1 MLALLAVAAL
11 AGGAGVVAYATHLLR
26 RSELQTIDARFSIRG
41 KRSAPKDIVFVAIS
55 LQAEKELEEAHR
67 QARSPLPRRYDA
79 AVIDNLRRAGARVI
93 AMDLQFTNESPNPEE
108 DNELIEAVGRAHG
121 KVVLATEDVGPH
133 GATHI
138 FGGEPL
144 LREIGARPAEIR
156 LTLDTDG
163 SMRRF
168 ERQYSGLGSFP
179 VVAAEVMTGKRIP
192 ASTFAGRLA
201 PDRLRGAARKRSTRS
216 PTPRCCG
223 RLPAGHVPGQARDRR
238 RLRADPAGRARDL
251 DHERRG
257 HARAGNLGERDRP
270 RCCAACR
277 CRTRPGWLNIVLIL
291 LLGAAVPL
299 GSLRVRRW
307 RSLLDALALAAV
319 FTVAVQIAFN
329 SGLIVSFVY
338 PLLALVLG
346 DARHARA
353 SST

>member
-1 MLALLAVAAL
+1 MGGTRTRRRKMLALLAVAAL

-41 KRSAPKDIVFVAIS
+41 KRSPPKDIVFVAIS

-79 AVIDNLRRAGARVI
+79 AVIDNLRRAGAHVI

-144 LREIGARPAEIR
+144 LREIGARPSEIR

-179 VVAAEVMTGKRIP
+179 VVAAEAMTGKRIP
-192 ASTFAGRLA
+192 ASAFPGGSLPIDYAGPPETFKTISYAKVLA
-201 PDRLRGAARKRSTRS
+201 NDF
-216 PTPRCCG
+216 
-223 RLPAGHVPGQARDRR
+223 H
-238 RLRADPAGRARDL
+238 RARS
-251 DHERRG
+251 
-257 HARAGNLGERDRP
+257 
-270 RCCAACR
+270 
-277 CRTRPGWLNIVLIL
+277 RT
-291 LLGAAVPL
+291 
-299 GSLRVRRW
+299 
-307 RSLLDALALAAV
+307 
-319 FTVAVQIAFN
+319 
-329 SGLIVSFVY
+329 
-338 PLLALVLG
+338 
-346 DARHARA
+346 
-353 SST
+353 SS